1 MDVAKLLA
9 EVKAYKTRLDEAIAS
24 LERLAGNRSELKT
37 KRGMSDAT
45 KKKMALAQRK
55 RWAKTHKTED

>member
-24 LERLAGNRSELKT
+24 LERLAGNRAELKT